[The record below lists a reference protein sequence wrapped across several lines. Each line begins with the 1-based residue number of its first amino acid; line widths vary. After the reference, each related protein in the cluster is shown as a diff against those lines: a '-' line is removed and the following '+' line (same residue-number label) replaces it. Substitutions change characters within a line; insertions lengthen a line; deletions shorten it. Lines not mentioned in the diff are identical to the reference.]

1 MKLKDLTKEQQE
13 HFKKVVEYCKG
24 SGLEEQL
31 GEATHLDKSTL
42 YLSLTKFVDD
52 VEYFYDTPNDFW
64 SACEYNNGNLY
75 QKPDKPWNFS
85 QETEM
90 KPEDLKCFKEVADVI
105 GHEGAV
111 KELQVVIGSNLN
123 DLDPHKELWDSFIW
137 SNTPQGFDLWDNI
150 DKGVV
155 PEPYK
160 SSSNEQQEPDS
171 SVISD
176 NTLEETFVET
186 QEEMLNRTTDEVI
199 EIIKQ
204 ETPVSSDMIAKPSH
218 YQLLPEYEVKDVMK
232 ALLDKIEAS
241 NFDMSYYEAGWYQQS
256 MQYFLRFHGKNG
268 LEDLE
273 KGLQTM
279 QFVVDSLKERN

>member
-1 MKLKDLTKEQQE
+1 MKLEDLTSEQQK
-13 HFKKVVEYCKG
+13 HFKQVVEYCQEN
-24 SGLEEQL
+24 GLEEQL
-31 GEATHLDKSTL
+31 EEATHIDFNCSEHFLVDNNKRTFMHDKWC
-42 YLSLTKFVDD
+42 YVG
-52 VEYFYDTPNDFW
+52 V
-64 SACEYNNGNLY
+64 GVLY

-85 QETEM
+85 QETKM
-90 KPEDLKCFKEVADVI
+90 KPEDLKCFKQVADVI

-111 KELQVVIGSNLN
+111 KELQVVI
-123 DLDPHKELWDSFIW
+123 DTVEDPSHINPDTSSLIDCFYWRD
-137 SNTPQGFDLWDNI
+137 TPQSDGFWANI
-150 DKGVV
+150 VQRVV

-160 SSSNEQQEPDS
+160 SSGGVWEEPNNP
-171 SVISD
+171 D
-176 NTLEETFVET
+176 NTLEEHSKKVKDEMVE
-186 QEEMLNRTTDEVI
+186 QIRS
-199 EIIKQ
+199 
-204 ETPVSSDMIAKPSH
+204 ETPVSSDDMVAKPSH

>member
-1 MKLKDLTKEQQE
+1 MKLEDLTSEQQE
-13 HFKKVVEYCKG
+13 HFKQVVEYCEE

-31 GEATHLDKSTL
+31 EEATHIDFKNLD
-42 YLSLTKFVDD
+42 YSLTKFVGE
-52 VEYFYDTPNDFW
+52 VEYFFDPVYDSVW
-64 SACEYNNGNLY
+64 ASIEYGESNLY

-85 QETEM
+85 QEAKM

-111 KELQVVIGSNLN
+111 KELQVVIDTVGVVYL
-123 DLDPHKELWDSFIW
+123 KEGEALSSCFYWRS
-137 SNTPQGFDLWDNI
+137 TPQGESFWESVDRGI
-150 DKGVV
+150 V

-160 SSSNEQQEPDS
+160 SSSNEKKEPDT
-171 SVISD
+171 
-176 NTLEETFVET
+176 TLEETSKKVKDELVE
-186 QEEMLNRTTDEVI
+186 QIRS
-199 EIIKQ
+199 
-204 ETPVSSDMIAKPSH
+204 ETPVSSDMVAKPSH

-241 NFDMSYYEAGWYQQS
+241 DFDMSYYEAGWYQQS